1 MAADP
6 NRGKA
11 GRAERAA
18 GARVAELFE
27 EHGRMVYGVCRL
39 VLRDREEAE
48 DATQQTFLSAYRSLL
63 GGAEPRDPAAWL
75 GTIARNECR
84 GRIRSRMAAPLALVS
99 DAVEPG
105 ADVEQ
110 LAGRHE
116 EVTALV
122 GVLSELPRHQRE
134 AIVLREFYGLSHEEV
149 GAALGVTPS
158 AVDSLLVRARR
169 RLQHELRP
177 ARLASGALVLPLALR
192 ESLAQAMPGFAPAPA
207 GALAPIVSLPIA
219 AKLTATA
226 ATIAAV
232 GVVAGS
238 QPQPPIRSSRAPAP
252 AVSNLP
258 PVVKRAAPPPEP
270 ILARPAAVHPE
281 SRKNEGEDY
290 DARRHQAPAERLDEA
305 GDSRDAD
312 ENEQDER
319 DDALSEVRGSGAQ
332 EQDADEPDAPEA
344 DRSEQPDSQD
354 HVAASEPQEQDD
366 VSESDEPDADDD

>member
-11 GRAERAA
+11 GRAARAA

-39 VLRDREEAE
+39 LLRDREEAE

-84 GRIRSRMAAPLALVS
+84 GRIRSHMGAPLALVS

-134 AIVLREFYGLSHEEV
+134 AIVLREFFGLSHEEV
-149 GAALGVTPS
+149 SAALGVTPS

-192 ESLAQAMPGFAPAPA
+192 ESLAQAVPGFAPAPA
-207 GALAPIVSLPIA
+207 GALGPILSLPIA

-226 ATIAAV
+226 ATITAV

-238 QPQPPIRSSRAPAP
+238 QPPAPGPVRSSTPAP
-252 AVSNLP
+252 AAVDGP
-258 PVVKRAAPPPEP
+258 PFARTRAKAPPPEP
-270 ILARPAAVHPE
+270 IRVSPAAHPV
-281 SRKNEGEDY
+281 SRNDDDDEEN
-290 DARRHQAPAERLDEA
+290 DARGDQAGGRSDPIEDER
-305 GDSRDAD
+305 
-312 ENEQDER
+312 DER
-319 DDALSEVRGSGAQ
+319 DDARKPSPGSGVQ
-332 EQDADEPDAPEA
+332 EQDADEPDAAEA
-344 DRSEQPDSQD
+344 DEVDQPESQD
-354 HVAASEPQEQDD
+354 HVEASDPQEQDEA
-366 VSESDEPDADDD
+366 SGSDEPEAGES

>member
-1 MAADP
+1 MAADR

-18 GARVAELFE
+18 GARMAELFE

-84 GRIRSRMAAPLALVS
+84 GRLRSRMGAPLALVS

-149 GAALGVTPS
+149 SAALGVTPS

-238 QPQPPIRSSRAPAP
+238 QPQPPIRSSHAPAP
-252 AVSNLP
+252 AVSNRP

-270 ILARPAAVHPE
+270 ILAGPAVVQPE
-281 SRKNEGEDY
+281 ARKNEGEEH
-290 DARRHQAPAERLDEA
+290 DARWLQAPAERMDRA
-305 GDSRDAD
+305 GEPRDAD
-312 ENEQDER
+312 ESEQG
-319 DDALSEVRGSGAQ
+319 DASSEARGSGAR
-332 EQDADEPDAPEA
+332 EQDHDEPDAAEA
-344 DRSEQPDSQD
+344 DPSEQPGSQD
-354 HVAASEPQEQDD
+354 HVAAPEPQKQDD
-366 VSESDEPDADDD
+366 ASESDEPDADDD

>member
-84 GRIRSRMAAPLALVS
+84 GRIRSRTGAPLALVS
-99 DAVEPG
+99 DAVEPA

-207 GALAPIVSLPIA
+207 GALAPIVSLPLA

-258 PVVKRAAPPPEP
+258 AVVKRAAPPPEP
-270 ILARPAAVHPE
+270 ILARPAAVPPE
-281 SRKNEGEDY
+281 PRKDEGEGH
-290 DARRHQAPAERLDEA
+290 DARHQAAAERLDQT
-305 GDSRDAD
+305 DDPRDAD
-312 ENEQDER
+312 ESEQDER
-319 DDALSEVRGSGAQ
+319 DDAPSEARGSGSQ
-332 EQDADEPDAPEA
+332 EREADEPDAAEA
-344 DRSEQPDSQD
+344 HRPEQPDSQD
-354 HVAASEPQEQDD
+354 HVEAPEPQEQHGA
-366 VSESDEPDADDD
+366 SESDEPDADDD